1 MGMELYAIAAVV
13 IGGASLM
20 GGVGRIV
27 GIALGTLVLFVVQSG
42 LLTMT
47 VVQVS
52 PDLKQVIVAILIAA
66 AVAVQ
71 TLQNKNGR
79 K

>member
-1 MGMELYAIAAVV
+1 MELYAIAAVV

-20 GGVGRIV
+20 GGIGRAI

-47 VVQVS
+47 VFEVS

>member
-1 MGMELYAIAAVV
+1 
-13 IGGASLM
+13 
-20 GGVGRIV
+20 
-27 GIALGTLVLFVVQSG
+27 LVLFVVQSG

>member
-1 MGMELYAIAAVV
+1 
-13 IGGASLM
+13 M
-20 GGVGRIV
+20 GGVGRII

>member
-1 MGMELYAIAAVV
+1 
-13 IGGASLM
+13 M

>member
-1 MGMELYAIAAVV
+1 
-13 IGGASLM
+13 M
-20 GGVGRIV
+20 GGIGRIV